1 MDPDQHPPRR
11 VPAPRDGGRDLGGD
25 GGDAWYPCVPAPR
38 VAPDLERLPAVA
50 AVPTARPEPSTA
62 LVPVPRPS
70 ALAGTG
76 VTGLLRAWGRAVA
89 RAVHAVVDGVV
100 DGVRTVLGALVPTPA
115 AR

>member
-25 GGDAWYPCVPAPR
+25 GGDAWYPFVPAPR

-50 AVPTARPEPSTA
+50 AAPTARPEASTA
-62 LVPVPRPS
+62 LVLVPRPAS
-70 ALAGTG
+70 ALAVSDAG

-89 RAVHAVVDGVV
+89 RAVHAAV

>member
-38 VAPDLERLPAVA
+38 VAPDLERLPAGA
-50 AVPTARPEPSTA
+50 AEPTARPEPSAA
-62 LVPVPRPS
+62 LVLVPRS
-70 ALAGTG
+70 AVTDSG
-76 VTGLLRAWGRAVA
+76 VSGLLRAWRRAVA
-89 RAVHAVVDGVV
+89 RALSAAV
-100 DGVRTVLGALVPTPA
+100 DGVRAVLGALVPTPA

>member
-38 VAPDLERLPAVA
+38 VAPDLERLPALA

-62 LVPVPRPS
+62 LVHVPRPRT
-70 ALAGTG
+70 LA
-76 VTGLLRAWGRAVA
+76 VTTDSSVIGLLRAWGRAAA
-89 RAVHAVVDGVV
+89 RAVHAAV